1 MVDPPRNAKRQ
12 RKAKQSYVEFPIA
25 SDDDESIIG
34 DDDNSDASSYSN
46 ESRKTGKKKKIGEST
61 APSTKART
69 NRKTTVPKTKGSS
82 IGKLL
87 KTVKVSLSPSVRS
100 IDVSPMTEQDDTII
114 LRDWRVSGALDY

>member
-1 MVDPPRNAKRQ
+1 MVDPPRNTKRQ
-12 RKAKQSYVEFPIA
+12 RKTKQSYVEVPIA

-34 DDDNSDASSYSN
+34 NDDNSDASSYSN
-46 ESRKTGKKKKIGEST
+46 ESRNTGKKQVGQSM

-69 NRKTTVPKTKGSS
+69 NRTTKVPKTKGSS
-82 IGKLL
+82 IGKLV